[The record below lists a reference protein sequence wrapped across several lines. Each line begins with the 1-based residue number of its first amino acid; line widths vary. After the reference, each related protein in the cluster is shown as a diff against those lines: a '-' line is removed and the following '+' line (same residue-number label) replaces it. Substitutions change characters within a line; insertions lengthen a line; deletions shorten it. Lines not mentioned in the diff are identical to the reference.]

1 MYFKTSTIIIT
12 KSIILSVEY
21 EKQESVKRKIVKIS
35 IHFNTKNNLQ
45 ILKNNGVKKN
55 VTININYI

>member
-35 IHFNTKNNLQ
+35 IHF